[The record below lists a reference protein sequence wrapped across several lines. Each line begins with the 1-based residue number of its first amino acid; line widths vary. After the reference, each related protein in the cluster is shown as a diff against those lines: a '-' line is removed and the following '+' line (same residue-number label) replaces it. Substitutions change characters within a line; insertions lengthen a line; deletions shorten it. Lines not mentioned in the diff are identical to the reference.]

1 MPRIL
6 LLTLVVILGDQA
18 LAASDWKG
26 YLKEKSIAGQSF
38 GYLANET
45 TSGSVGY
52 TVLRLTCFEPHGF
65 RIYLDEQLLQSDKP
79 SRISGAVDK
88 LPDITL
94 PLHQQRNRFFISD
107 KDPAFWDLVAQMI
120 AGTKL
125 QLRYQDTEITY
136 ALGGFTSAYR
146 NYCGWMQNA
155 QDYQQHIHKYR

>member
-6 LLTLVVILGDQA
+6 LLTLALLISSQT
-18 LAASDWKG
+18 LAADWQG

-38 GYLANET
+38 GYIANET
-45 TSGSVGY
+45 TGTSVGY
-52 TVLRLTCFEPHGF
+52 TILRLTCFAPHGF
-65 RIYLDEQLLQSDKP
+65 RLYLDEQLLQNDEP
-79 SRISGAVDK
+79 ARISGSVDN

-94 PLHQQRNRFFISD
+94 PLHQQRNRYFVSD
-107 KDPAFWDLVAQMI
+107 EDPAFWDLMAQMI

-125 QLRYQDTEITY
+125 RLRYQDNQITY
-136 ALGGFTSAYR
+136 RLGGFTRAYQ

>member
-6 LLTLVVILGDQA
+6 LLTIVLFLSSQA
-18 LAASDWKG
+18 LAADWQG

-45 TSGSVGY
+45 TGSSVGY
-52 TVLRLTCFEPHGF
+52 TILRLTCFAPHGF
-65 RIYLDEQLLQSDKP
+65 RMYLDEQLLQNDQPK
-79 SRISGAVDK
+79 RISGAVDN

-125 QLRYQDTEITY
+125 RLRYQDTQITY
-136 ALGGFTSAYR
+136 RLVGFTSAYR

-155 QDYQQHIHKYR
+155 EDYQQHIHKYR